1 MWTVIKY
8 KINEFKILKE
18 NFKKVL
24 GKSPI
29 FYNPKIKY
37 QKYINNKLKTFDKLI
52 LENYLLCYHPNFE
65 RESIINILKFSKGLE
80 YFLPGF
86 HQNQKEIINFI
97 NHCKKYENADGYLK
111 QDFFNYD
118 NFKKCKFISGPFINM
133 IFEIISNQS
142 TKLKILINGLTTVID
157 KKSNY
162 FYRPV

>member
-1 MWTVIKY
+1 M
-8 KINEFKILKE
+8 
-18 NFKKVL
+18 

-97 NHCKKYENADGYLK
+97 NHCKKYEDKEGYVT
-111 QDFFNYD
+111 QNFFEMLNI
-118 NFKKCKFISGPFINM
+118 KKAKFITGPFANLM
-133 IFEIISNQS
+133 FNIISNETS
-142 TKLKILINGLTTVID
+142 KLSCLIGNVKLTIS
-157 KKSNY
+157 KKSGCVY
-162 FYRPV
+162 YPVSY